1 MEDRER
7 QLEKALRAF
16 MKLDWQPDSA
26 PGPSYYM
33 VYPVHEARK
42 AMQEAGKLLDGQ
54 SPFPSDNDGSLFI
67 YEDSGGI
74 KRRSVWL
81 GGMAYGEDQAA
92 LVPEKYREIFHKALA
107 DAR

>member
-1 MEDRER
+1 MTEREKL
-7 QLEKALRAF
+7 LEEALRSF
-16 MKLDWQPDSA
+16 MRLDWQPDSA

-33 VYPVHEARK
+33 VWPVLEARK
-42 AMQEAGKLLDGQ
+42 AMQTAGLLLDGQ
-54 SPFPSDNDGSLFI
+54 SPFPSDNDGSLLT

-81 GGMAYGEDQAA
+81 GGMAYGEDQADR
-92 LVPEKYREIFHKALA
+92 VPEKYREIFHKALA